1 MPNSASLSTYTT
13 MMRVNS
19 KGRPYAKDLFDL
31 FSALL
36 IQQPLTDHRSL
47 FRTYP
52 STFTTDEA
60 VESLGHLEFTHLVSA
75 PNPLDASNPIL
86 TRTTTTFSMSR
97 AMAKTLGQH
106 FINARLTENATDPQN
121 RTMKDRGIWSPT
133 PKGKF
138 MIQDFSHRAR
148 VPIKHMQA
156 HLARIHTF
164 PIVQFE
170 RLLDDD
176 QISFSRQNM
185 IDAFRTMMEW
195 LPTDNIMIDD
205 IGGVNNDTLIEY
217 KDTFYGYQC
226 FEWISEYTSVV
237 SNEES
242 EMIAAEFVQYGWM
255 LQVLDKSDK
264 VLSRK
269 DASTL
274 FKYDRRTQYYLT
286 EKGRR
291 TLDANRLLNGATSF
305 SSNTAIYNAPSPR
318 SRTQSS
324 RTTATTAT
332 RSSSSSST
340 SSIKT
345 SSSSPSQPALKPI
358 ALHKSKREEHTSRL
372 LPTTATASLA
382 DSTSVVPKA
391 IITKRRS
398 TVSQAS
404 VSLPLSPPSTAGA
417 SQDMR
422 EAYSSESMLQIE
434 SNSCDF
440 GFSSASSTASSA
452 PTTIA
457 PSVSLDGNEQES
469 EERQILLDRLN
480 QLRIQNRSD
489 PGTTLHESLDHNYQH
504 QHQPNSQHARLE
516 SILQDPLI
524 RMYFRQF
531 LKSCFCEEN
540 INFWVDYNALIK
552 KLGYVSEDKDA
563 MKPEELLSL
572 PSKFCESL
580 LVHCC
585 SIYTNYFC
593 PDNAPSELNIDHSL
607 RHDIVRYMQATFT
620 SIAYSSDEDNGNGKP
635 VVADAS
641 NVPFGSISVSSHGI
655 LSSTAMSSFRKKKKK
670 SNRNHD
676 GSNGLVNASSCPD
689 DSMLVSIRDGVQ
701 DSPQTCLYKILH
713 LYGQANDHICRIM
726 AQDSVPRFMKTQ
738 KYVDLMKSY
747 YLSPEERKK
756 KLNQDEDVDE
766 EEEADTDT
774 DAEEDDN

>member
-31 FSALL
+31 YSALL
-36 IQQPLTDHRSL
+36 IQQPLADHRSL

-106 FINARLTENATDPQN
+106 FINARLAENATDPQN

-156 HLARIHTF
+156 HLARIQTF
-164 PIVQFE
+164 SIVQFE

-185 IDAFRTMMEW
+185 IDAFKTMMEW
-195 LPTDNIMIDD
+195 LPTDHIMIDD
-205 IGGVNNDTLIEY
+205 IGGVNNDNLIEY

-264 VLSRK
+264 ILSRK
-269 DASTL
+269 DDSTL

-291 TLDANRLLNGATSF
+291 TLEANRLLHGPSSS
-305 SSNTAIYNAPSPR
+305 SSNTAIHTVPSSR

-324 RTTATTAT
+324 KTTATVTSSG
-332 RSSSSSST
+332 SSS

-345 SSSSPSQPALKPI
+345 SSSSPSQPPLKPI
-358 ALHKSKREEHTSRL
+358 ALHKSKKEEYASRL
-372 LPTTATASLA
+372 LPTTAITSLV
-382 DSTSVVPKA
+382 DSTSIVPKA
-391 IITKRRS
+391 VITKRRS
-398 TVSQAS
+398 TISQAS
-404 VSLPLSPPSTAGA
+404 MSLPLSPPSTAGA

-422 EAYSSESMLQIE
+422 ETYSSESMLQIE

-440 GFSSASSTASSA
+440 GFSSASSTTSSA

-457 PSVSLDGNEQES
+457 PSASLDGTESAKEQ
-469 EERQILLDRLN
+469 ERQILQDRLN
-480 QLRIQNRSD
+480 QLRIQNKSD
-489 PGTTLHESLDHNYQH
+489 PGAPLQESLEHQQQYQY
-504 QHQPNSQHARLE
+504 QPNSQHARLE
-516 SILQDPLI
+516 SILEDPLI

-552 KLGYVSEDKDA
+552 KLGYVSEDKEA
-563 MKPEELLSL
+563 IKPEELLSL
-572 PSKFCESL
+572 PSKLCESL

-593 PDNAPSELNIDHSL
+593 PDNAPSELNIDHGL
-607 RHDIVRYMQATFT
+607 RYDIVQYMQATFT
-620 SIAYSSDEDNGNGKP
+620 SIAYSSDEDSGNGKP

-655 LSSTAMSSFRKKKKK
+655 LSSTTMSSFRRKKKR
-670 SNRNHD
+670 SNRNH
-676 GSNGLVNASSCPD
+676 GPATSSSCAD
-689 DSMLVSIRDGVQ
+689 DSMLVSVREGVQ
-701 DSPQTCLYKILH
+701 DSLQTCLYKILH
-713 LYGQANDHICRIM
+713 LYDQANDHICRIM

-738 KYVDLMKSY
+738 KYMDLMESY
-747 YLSPEERKK
+747 YLTPEERRK
-756 KLNQDEDVDE
+756 KLSRDGDVDE
-766 EEEADTDT
+766 EEDDTD
-774 DAEEDDN
+774 EDEDEDEDGDY

>member
-19 KGRPYAKDLFDL
+19 KGRPYAKDLFDIY
-31 FSALL
+31 SALL

-60 VESLGHLEFTHLVSA
+60 VESLGNLEFTHLVST

-121 RTMKDRGIWSPT
+121 RAMKDRGIWSPT

-138 MIQDFSHRAR
+138 MIQDFSRRAR
-148 VPIKHMQA
+148 VPIKHMQS
-156 HLARIHTF
+156 HLARIQTF

-185 IDAFRTMMEW
+185 IEAFKTMMEW
-195 LPTDNIMIDD
+195 LPTDTILFDDVAGVSSENI
-205 IGGVNNDTLIEY
+205 TQY
-217 KDTFYGYQC
+217 KDAFYGYQC

-237 SNEES
+237 SSEES

-255 LQVLDKSDK
+255 LQILDKSDK
-264 VLSRK
+264 LSVRK
-269 DASTL
+269 DESTL

-286 EKGRR
+286 EKGRQ
-291 TLDANRLLNGATSF
+291 TLEANRFLHGT
-305 SSNTAIYNAPSPR
+305 SSNHGSHNTAPSSR

-324 RTTATTAT
+324 AATTTNTATSSG
-332 RSSSSSST
+332 SSSSS
-340 SSIKT
+340 IKT
-345 SSSSPSQPALKPI
+345 NNSAPPQPPLKAI
-358 ALHKSKREEHTSRL
+358 SLNKSKKEEYASRL
-372 LPTTATASLA
+372 LPTTAITSLP
-382 DSTSVVPKA
+382 DSTIVIPKA
-391 IITKRRS
+391 IITKQKS
-398 TVSQAS
+398 IISQQ
-404 VSLPLSPPSTAGA
+404 PLSA
-417 SQDMR
+417 SSDDMR
-422 EAYSSESMLQIE
+422 VACSSDSMLQID
-434 SNSCDF
+434 NHSCDF

-452 PTTIA
+452 ATTVPPPSSAIA
-457 PSVSLDGNEQES
+457 GVEYEQEEEQES
-469 EERQILLDRLN
+469 EDGQNLHERLE
-480 QLRIQNRSD
+480 QLRLHNRSD
-489 PGTTLHESLDHNYQH
+489 SGTALYASSDHCQ
-504 QHQPNSQHARLE
+504 QHQPHSQHARLE
-516 SILQDPLI
+516 SILEDPLI
-524 RMYFRQF
+524 RMYFRHF

-540 INFWVDYNALIK
+540 INFWVDYTALIK
-552 KLGYVSEDKDA
+552 KLGYVSEDKDTI
-563 MKPEELLSL
+563 KPEEILSL
-572 PSKFCESL
+572 PSKFCDSL

-585 SIYTNYFC
+585 SIYNNYFC
-593 PDNAPSELNIDHSL
+593 PENAPSELNIDHGL
-607 RHDIVRYMQATFT
+607 RYDIVQYMQATFT
-620 SIAYSSDEDNGNGKP
+620 STVYSSDEENANAKA

-655 LSSTAMSSFRKKKKK
+655 LSSTAMSSFRRRKRRTNKNRSGTGVD
-670 SNRNHD
+670 SNRSD
-676 GSNGLVNASSCPD
+676 LSGASLD
-689 DSMLVSIRDGVQ
+689 DSLLLSIRDGVQ

-713 LYGQANDHICRIM
+713 LYDQANSHICRIM

-738 KYVDLMKSY
+738 RYKELMQSY

-756 KLNQDEDVDE
+756 KLNMQDEDVVE
-766 EEEADTDT
+766 EEDSGEDNDT
-774 DAEEDDN
+774 AL